1 MRNINTAPPGRSRR
15 LGAIRRAADDLRLK
29 ARLLKGIALD
39 KLAIRTT
46 YERDFTSTYVMRK
59 RRFAILGWKFER
71 VSLVPRRKKRA
82 MSSASLSNLRPRSS
96 NKDRSGRS

>member
-1 MRNINTAPPGRSRR
+1 MRNSDTAPPSRSRR

-46 YERDFTSTYVMRK
+46 YERDHTATYVMRK

-71 VSLVPRRKKRA
+71 IEIVPRRKKRSMA
-82 MSSASLSNLRPRSS
+82 ASSLKNLRPRST
-96 NKDRSGRS
+96 KKGRS